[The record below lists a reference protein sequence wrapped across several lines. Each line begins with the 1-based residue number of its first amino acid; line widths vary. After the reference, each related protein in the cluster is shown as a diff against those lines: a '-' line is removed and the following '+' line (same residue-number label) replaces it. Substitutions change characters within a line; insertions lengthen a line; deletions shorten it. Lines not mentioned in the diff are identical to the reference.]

1 MGWRIY
7 FIILSILAFAG
18 IIAFRGIKLGLDL
31 KGGSHFVLNVRQD
44 LAVKKYV
51 ERIAGEILSEYKKKY
66 QELTTYSVL
75 FEDTNIYVSAPTEFV
90 EEIKK
95 KFPSFDYKGKELHG
109 ETEYHIFT
117 LKEYEKKEIEEFAV
131 NQALSVIRARVD
143 EFGVAEPQIS
153 KYGQSKIVV
162 QLPGIQDPSQA
173 KRIIGK
179 TALLEFRL
187 VDDETDF
194 FASTVPPEG
203 IYKNTEVAST
213 KKTVSYLWTYEKDL
227 NKLEDFVKTLTPPFG
242 RTILLGKGEGGKIWR
257 TYIVESI
264 SEITGEFLRDAVVRM
279 NSITN
284 EPYILITFNSEGASR
299 FERITGENVGKRLA
313 IILDEKVFSAPVIR
327 EKISGGVAT
336 IEGRFTIEE
345 ARELAS
351 VLRTGALPAPVEFEE
366 ERTVGPSLGQDS
378 IRKGIFA
385 SLTGVG
391 LVGAF
396 MLGYYRISGFVA
408 MIGAS
413 ITILFTLAILSLF
426 SATLTLP
433 GLAGLA
439 LTVGMT
445 VDNNIII
452 FERVREEIL
461 RRGVVKPSVEAGHK
475 LAMATIL
482 DANITTL
489 IAALFIFQFGTGPV
503 RGFALT
509 LSIGILGALY
519 GAVFCSK
526 AILDL
531 LISRKIF
538 SI

>member
-66 QELTTYSVL
+66 QELTTHPVL

-95 KFPSFDYKGKELHG
+95 KFPSFDYRGNELHE
-109 ETEYHIFT
+109 ETEYHVFT

-194 FASTVPPEG
+194 FANIVPPEG

-213 KKTVSYLWTYEKDL
+213 KKTVSYLWTYEKDV
-227 NKLEDFVKTLTPPFG
+227 NKLEDFVKTLTPPVG
-242 RTILLGKGEGGKIWR
+242 KTILLGKGEGGKIWR
-257 TYIVESI
+257 TYVVESI

-351 VLRTGALPAPVEFEE
+351 VLRAGALPAPVEFEE

-385 SLTGVG
+385 SLTGAG

>member
-66 QELTTYSVL
+66 QELTTHPVL

-95 KFPSFDYKGKELHG
+95 KFPSFDYRGNELHG

-194 FASTVPPEG
+194 FANIVPPEG
-203 IYKNTEVAST
+203 IYKNTELST
-213 KKTVSYLWTYEKDL
+213 AKKTVSYLWTYEKDV
-227 NKLEDFVKTLTPPFG
+227 NKLEDFVKTLTPPVG
-242 RTILLGKGEGGKIWR
+242 KTILLGKGEGGKIWR
-257 TYIVESI
+257 TYVVESI

-351 VLRTGALPAPVEFEE
+351 VLRAGALPAPVEFEE

-378 IRKGIFA
+378 IKKGIFA
-385 SLTGVG
+385 SLTGAG